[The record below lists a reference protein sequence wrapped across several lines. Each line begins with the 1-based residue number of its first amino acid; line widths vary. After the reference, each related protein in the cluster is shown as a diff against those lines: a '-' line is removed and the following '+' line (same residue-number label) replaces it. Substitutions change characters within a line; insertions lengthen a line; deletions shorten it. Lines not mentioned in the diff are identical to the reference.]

1 MQRTTLML
9 ELEPRQ
15 VKALLA
21 FTRQVSRV
29 EIKRLLGEDVDPEAV
44 ISALEEVH
52 WQLAS
57 SGNHEALELMSR
69 YG

>member
-21 FTRQVSRV
+21 
-29 EIKRLLGEDVDPEAV
+29 EDVDPEAV
-44 ISALEEVH
+44 LSAVEEFH

-57 SGNHEALELMSR
+57 AGDHEALELMSR